1 MFKNSVWKFSV
12 VISDPEIRSDAS
24 SSPEKINEE
33 ALSKTLPV
41 QEEVKPVQILIQ
53 EEDEEVSLEEDEATT
68 VAVNLTL
75 F

>member
-1 MFKNSVWKFSV
+1 M
-12 VISDPEIRSDAS
+12 ISDPEIRSDAS

-33 ALSKTLPV
+33 NLSKTLPV
-41 QEEVKPVQILIQ
+41 QEEVKPVQILVQ

-68 VAVNLTL
+68 VAVSGNSFLKHQINR